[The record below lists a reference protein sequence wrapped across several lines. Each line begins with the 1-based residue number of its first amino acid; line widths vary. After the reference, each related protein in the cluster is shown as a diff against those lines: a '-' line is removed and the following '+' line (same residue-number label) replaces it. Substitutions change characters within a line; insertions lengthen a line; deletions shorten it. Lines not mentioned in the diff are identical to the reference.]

1 MMINGKELSEPE
13 VKAYIKELE
22 AFKSRAFELLSCAVD
37 HMAAIAENVREEC
50 GEAAC
55 GLCQFDSPLTE
66 YGEMLYECPGCESRT
81 DCFRWKR
88 ADEVEE
94 LLGQPESK

>member
-22 AFKSRAFELLSCAVD
+22 AFKSRALKLLS
-37 HMAAIAENVREEC
+37 
-50 GEAAC
+50 
-55 GLCQFDSPLTE
+55 
-66 YGEMLYECPGCESRT
+66 
-81 DCFRWKR
+81 
-88 ADEVEE
+88 EVME